1 MVATRIKRL
10 PFQKVLAKTVLLS
23 SSWVKAVAVSLGIS
37 EADLMSSWNLQVNG
51 CEVIGQWFTF
61 VAHGTCAFEC
71 LPLPQTAGGFQ
82 GKSSGSYGKPWKH
95 RTLRLL
101 GSVPRHTWQGLGLLL
116 KVFDQ
121 ERADRWWP
129 GSLASVQLPAGLSPF
144 ACKPGRRAHTGFRN
158 ATDFLPFCQSG
169 DRQTH
174 CSYWWV

>member
-1 MVATRIKRL
+1 MLCWVWRIALTLITLVFMVATRIKRL

-51 CEVIGQWFTF
+51 CEVIGQLFTF

-116 KVFDQ
+116 KVFAQ
-121 ERADRWWP
+121 ERVRSVMARVT
-129 GSLASVQLPAGLSPF
+129 GECAAASWAESVCLQARQESP
-144 ACKPGRRAHTGFRN
+144 H
-158 ATDFLPFCQSG
+158 
-169 DRQTH
+169 
-174 CSYWWV
+174 WV